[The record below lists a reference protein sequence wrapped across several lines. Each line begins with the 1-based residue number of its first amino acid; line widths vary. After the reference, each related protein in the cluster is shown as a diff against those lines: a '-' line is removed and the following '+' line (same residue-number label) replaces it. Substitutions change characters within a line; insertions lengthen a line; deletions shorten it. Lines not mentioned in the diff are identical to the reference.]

1 MLPEDP
7 VILLSVVNTR
17 LRDQYASLEE
27 LCAAEGADRSALE
40 GKLAALDRRYDPDSN
55 QFI

>member
-7 VILLSVVNTR
+7 VILLCVVNTR

-27 LCAAEGADRSALE
+27 LCAAEGADRAALE